1 MLTIEE
7 KRHIKDILAEGL
19 KINRNINFP
28 YFLDAID
35 ETKEKV
41 KKLESVLNNVLYN
54 QKIIDNKLTTIINF
68 LRTKG

>member
-19 KINRNINFP
+19 SINRNINFP

-35 ETKEKV
+35 ETNEKV

-54 QKIIDNKLTTIINF
+54 QKILDNKLTTIINF
-68 LRTKG
+68 LRKNG